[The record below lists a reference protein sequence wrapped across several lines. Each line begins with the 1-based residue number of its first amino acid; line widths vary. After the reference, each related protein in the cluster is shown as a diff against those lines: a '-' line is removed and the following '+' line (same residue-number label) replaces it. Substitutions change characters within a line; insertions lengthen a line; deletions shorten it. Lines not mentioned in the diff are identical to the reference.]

1 MGNYQAIDI
10 LEMNRLSFI
19 IAKGGITN
27 TSLLSRM
34 PNQKEGQGR
43 IMTLVIGI
51 TGASGVIYGIRLLE
65 VLSET
70 KGIETHLVISE
81 AGETTIKQETNWKID
96 DVKALAD
103 FSYDI
108 NDIGARLASGSFKR
122 DGMIVIPCTIKTMSA
137 LANSYAENLLIRA
150 GDVTLKERNKL
161 VLVVRETPLHLG
173 HIRNME
179 QLTETGA
186 IIFPPVPAFY
196 HKPKTIQDI
205 VDHTVG
211 KVLDIFGI
219 EHHLFQRWTEL

>member
-179 QLTETGA
+179 RLTEIGA
-186 IIFPPVPAFY
+186 ILFPPMPAFY
-196 HKPKTIQDI
+196 HKPKTIRNI

-211 KVLDIFGI
+211 KILDIFGI
-219 EHHLFQRWTEL
+219 ELHLFQRWTRL